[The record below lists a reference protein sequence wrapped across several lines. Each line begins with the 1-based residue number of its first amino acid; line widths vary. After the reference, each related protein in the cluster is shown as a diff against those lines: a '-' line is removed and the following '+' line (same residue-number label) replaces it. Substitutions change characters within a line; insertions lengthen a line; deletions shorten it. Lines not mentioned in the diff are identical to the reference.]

1 MKQLGTLT
9 LPDSLQWSDRDSF
22 SPVIQATATT
32 LGGGTAVFSQTR
44 IDGRPVT
51 LEAEDG
57 ITWLDQD
64 TVEAIQAMAAQAGAS
79 FTLTWESESFT
90 VMFRHH
96 DPPAVDLNPIWPSY
110 DLFTGTI
117 KLMEI

>member
-1 MKQLGTLT
+1 MKKLGDLV
-9 LPDSLQWSDRDSF
+9 LPDALQWTDRDSF

-32 LGGGTAVFSQTR
+32 LGGGMAVFSQTR

-51 LEAEDG
+51 LEAADG
-57 ITWLDQD
+57 ITWLDQA
-64 TVEAIQAMAAQAGAS
+64 TVDAIQAMAAQPGAT

-90 VMFRHH
+90 VLFRHH
-96 DPPAVDLNPIWPSY
+96 DPPAVDLNPIWPNY

>member
-1 MKQLGTLT
+1 MKQLGDLI
-9 LPDSLQWSDRDSF
+9 LPDALQWTDRDSF
-22 SPVIQATATT
+22 SPVIQAMATT

-57 ITWLDQD
+57 ITWLDQE
-64 TVEAIQAMAAQAGAS
+64 TVDAIQTMAAQPGAS
-79 FTLTWESESFT
+79 FTLTWEDEAFT

-96 DPPAVDLNPIWPSY
+96 DPPAVSLNPLWPNH
-110 DLFTGTI
+110 DLFIGTI
-117 KLMEI
+117 TLMEV